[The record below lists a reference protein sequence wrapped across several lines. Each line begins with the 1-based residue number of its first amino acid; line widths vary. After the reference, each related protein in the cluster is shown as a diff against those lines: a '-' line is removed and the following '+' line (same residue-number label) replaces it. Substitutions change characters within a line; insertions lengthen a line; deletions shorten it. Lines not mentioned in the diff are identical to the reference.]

1 MILRRALGRL
11 AAVTATLALGAGL
24 AAGAAQGAPSTTWMC
39 RPGTANPCTL
49 PIDTTDLGTGKS
61 TPARKVTDAEKAVD
75 CFYVYPTVTNQVALN
90 ANPVRM
96 PEVDSIARFQAAR
109 FGSMCRVFA
118 PVYPQITLT
127 GLAPTMLMHLRPVVD
142 TAYDAVRTAWRE
154 YLARDNGGRG
164 VVLIGHSQGTM
175 MLRKLIR
182 EEIDGNAAVRN
193 RLVGAFLMGGN
204 VTTAA
209 GSTTGGDFRNIPL
222 CTRRG
227 EFGCVVAY
235 STDTAAPVISMFG
248 NTDLD
253 LLSQTMKLPVGA
265 GKHVACTDPGPLSG
279 DSGPV
284 GVTVPSERYAF
295 GIISVL
301 MDYTTFPEALPTS
314 ASTWTVSR
322 SRGVG
327 GCSEVNRHSMY
338 RIRLTV
344 PQPIN
349 ELPLMGT
356 HLLDVNFGL
365 DRLVSIATQ
374 QSAAWRAR

>member
-1 MILRRALGRL
+1 
-11 AAVTATLALGAGL
+11 
-24 AAGAAQGAPSTTWMC
+24 MC

-49 PIDTTDLGTGKS
+49 PTDTTDLGTGEV
-61 TPARKVTDAEKAVD
+61 TPARRITDADKAVD

-118 PVYPQITLT
+118 PVYPQITLI
-127 GLAPTMLMHLRPVVD
+127 GLTPTMLLHIKPAAD
-142 TAYDAVRTAWRE
+142 TAYESVRRAWRE
-154 YLARDNGGRG
+154 YLARDNRGRG

-182 EEIDGNAAVRN
+182 DEIDGNAAVRN

-209 GSTTGGDFRNIPL
+209 GSTTGGDFRNVPL

-235 STDTAAPVISMFG
+235 STDIAPPVLSLFG

-253 LLSQTMKLPVGA
+253 LLSHSMELPFGA
-265 GKHVACTDPGPLSG
+265 GKHIACTDPGPLSG
-279 DSGPV
+279 ERGAV
-284 GVTVPSERYAF
+284 GVTVPSEPYSF
-295 GIISVL
+295 GIISAL
-301 MDYTTFPEALPTS
+301 MTYTTFPDGLPTS
-314 ASTWTVSR
+314 ASTWTVSKG
-322 SRGVG
+322 RGVG
-327 GCSEVNRHSMY
+327 RCEDVNRHSMY
-338 RIRLTV
+338 RISMTV
-344 PQPIN
+344 PQSIN
-349 ELPLMGT
+349 ELPLFST
-356 HLLDVNFGL
+356 HLLDMNFGL
-365 DRLVSIATQ
+365 DRLVSIAAQ

>member
-1 MILRRALGRL
+1 MTWRRTLGRL
-11 AAVTATLALGAGL
+11 AAISTTLALGAAL

-49 PIDTTDLGTGKS
+49 PTDTTDLGTGKT
-61 TPARKVTDAEKAVD
+61 TPARRVTDAEKAVD
-75 CFYVYPTVTNQVALN
+75 CFYVYPTVTNQVAFN

-118 PVYPQITLT
+118 PVYPQITVLGLT
-127 GLAPTMLMHLRPVVD
+127 TTATLHLKPVID
-142 TAYDAVRTAWRE
+142 TAYESVRTAWRE

-182 EEIDGNAAVRN
+182 DEIDRDPAVRD
-193 RLVGAFLMGGN
+193 RLVGAFLLGGN

-209 GSTTGGDFRNIPL
+209 GSTTGGDFANIPL

-235 STDTAAPVISMFG
+235 STDIVPPVLSLFG

-253 LLSQTMKLPVGA
+253 LLSHTMELPFGA
-265 GKHVACTDPGPLSG
+265 GKHIACTDPAPLSG
-279 DSGPV
+279 ERGPV
-284 GVTVPSERYAF
+284 GVTVPSAPFSF

-301 MDYTTFPEALPTS
+301 MDYTTFPDGMPTS
-314 ASTWTVSR
+314 ASTWTVSKG
-322 SRGVG
+322 RGVG
-327 GCSEVNRHSMY
+327 RCEDVNRHSMY
-338 RIRLTV
+338 RISMTV
-344 PQPIN
+344 PQAIN
-349 ELPLMGT
+349 ELPLFST
-356 HLLDVNFGL
+356 HLLDMNFGL
-365 DRLVSIATQ
+365 DRLVSIAAQ

>member
-1 MILRRALGRL
+1 MILRRALRRL
-11 AAVTATLALGAGL
+11 AAVSATLALGAGL

-49 PIDTTDLGTGKS
+49 PTDTTDLGTGKT

-75 CFYVYPTVTNQVALN
+75 CFYVYPTVTNQVALT

-118 PVYPQITLT
+118 PIYPQVTLI
-127 GLAPTMLMHLRPVVD
+127 GLGATAALQLKPVVD

-154 YLARDNGGRG
+154 YLARDNSGRG

-209 GSTTGGDFRNIPL
+209 GSTTGGDFRNVPL

-227 EFGCVVAY
+227 EFGCVVAF
-235 STDTAAPVISMFG
+235 STDIAPPVLSLFG

-253 LLSQTMKLPVGA
+253 LISGLIGA
-265 GKHVACTDPGPLSG
+265 PTGPGMHIACTDPGPLSG
-279 DSGPV
+279 DTGPV
-284 GVTVPSERYAF
+284 GVTVPSDRYAF

-314 ASTWTVSR
+314 ASTWTVSK

-327 GCSEVNRHSMY
+327 GCEDVNRHSMY

-349 ELPLMGT
+349 ELPLFST
-356 HLLDVNFGL
+356 HLLDMNFGL
-365 DRLVSIATQ
+365 DRLVSIAAQ